1 MICNS
6 TVVSFGNH
14 ILLFT
19 KRYNLRLS
27 PYFFM
32 SKNGNLFTLN
42 SSISHIAEHTLC
54 YYLYF

>member
-19 KRYNLRLS
+19 NRYNLGLS

-42 SSISHIAEHTLC
+42 SSISYIAEHTLC
-54 YYLYF
+54 